1 MAIAVCKNRYKCT
14 LVKSKKG
21 WECWDSVFFFFF
33 FLLPF
38 GLDGEIKSSVLH
50 ASALHTL
57 ANLRKTSLVY
67 AEMISRMKGRLPVFQ
82 DTG

>member
-1 MAIAVCKNRYKCT
+1 MH
-14 LVKSKKG
+14 LSEVKERLG
-21 WECWDSVFFFFF
+21 VLGQCFFFFF